1 MRQPDGPS
9 YDYFAKLLPPLR
21 YVNAAFRHY
30 PIVLSAPRSPVKAR
44 LVSNGSAVNA
54 RGGLETW
61 SDVGIP
67 VSFRVGQNEETFGAD
82 LRRLDGPRYFRGYL
96 PIVETAYRT
105 PRATYALEVFA
116 AAERPQ
122 ADAGVVFARF
132 TLREGEAGRIAAA
145 VDFAGK
151 ILATPGTLSDDK
163 AQTLLLF
170 NSAWTWDAP
179 AKKLSVSLSP
189 GQSAVLGIFTQPS
202 PRKQQPL
209 TSRVY
214 DQQREAC
221 IRVWQSF
228 LDAGVRLETPETVV
242 NNAWRSLM
250 IGDCTLINGDAVNYS
265 AGNIYERLF
274 EAECGDAVRA
284 MALFGQKDD
293 ARRAIVPLLPYT
305 QENLDFHDA
314 AFKLQMLA
322 HYYALSGDADFVRAQ
337 RTHWQRELN
346 VILKNR
352 GSTNGLLPR
361 EAYCGDIAT
370 PVYSLNSNA
379 NCWRALRDWGWIL
392 QELGENAQAAQLRD
406 EAAAFRRAIL
416 AAVERSER
424 RDFQPPFIPMALF
437 GEEKPYDTLTASKL
451 GSYWCLLSP
460 YVLGSG
466 IFAGTPRER
475 WIIDTY
481 HARGGVTMGMVRFH
495 QHSGLFANE
504 NGVDD
509 CYSLRYVMAL
519 LGRDEVDRA
528 LVGFYGK
535 LAQGLTRDTFIGG
548 EGTSLVPLDE
558 FGRPM
563 YLPPNATGNAY
574 FLWTLRNLLVQDG
587 DCDEDGKPATLRLLF
602 ATPRPWLADGK
613 TIRFER
619 APTAFGEV
627 SVVAR
632 SHLNRGEIEVDVSA
646 PPRPPKQSLLRIR
659 PPSGWRVVAARV
671 GNSPL
676 TPDARG
682 TVDITG
688 FRGRLTVRFD
698 VKKAQ

>member
-1 MRQPDGPS
+1 M
-9 YDYFAKLLPPLR
+9 
-21 YVNAAFRHY
+21 
-30 PIVLSAPRSPVKAR
+30 
-44 LVSNGSAVNA
+44 
-54 RGGLETW
+54 
-61 SDVGIP
+61 
-67 VSFRVGQNEETFGAD
+67 
-82 LRRLDGPRYFRGYL
+82 
-96 PIVETAYRT
+96 
-105 PRATYALEVFA
+105 
-116 AAERPQ
+116 
-122 ADAGVVFARF
+122 
-132 TLREGEAGRIAAA
+132 
-145 VDFAGK
+145 
-151 ILATPGTLSDDK
+151 SDDK

-170 NSAWTWDAP
+170 DSAWTWDAP
-179 AKKLSVSLSP
+179 AKKLSASLSR

-202 PRKQQPL
+202 RRKQPL
-209 TSRVY
+209 LTGGVY
-214 DQQREAC
+214 DRQREAC

-250 IGDCTLINGDAVNYS
+250 IGDCTLINRDAVNYS

-322 HYYALSGDADFVRAQ
+322 HYYSLSSDADFVRAQ

-352 GSTNGLLPR
+352 GSANGLLPR

-379 NCWRALRDWGWIL
+379 NCWRALRDWAWIL
-392 QELGENAQAAQLRD
+392 QELGENTQAAQLRS
-406 EAAAFRRAIL
+406 EAAAFRRAIF
-416 AAVERSER
+416 AAIEKSER
-424 RDFQPPFIPMALF
+424 RDLQPPFIPMALF

-481 HARGGVTMGMVRFH
+481 HARGGVTMGMIRFH

-528 LVGFYGK
+528 LVSFYGK

-587 DCDEDGKPATLRLLF
+587 DCDENGRPATLRLLF
-602 ATPRPWLADGK
+602 ATPRPGWPMAR
-613 TIRFER
+613 RFG
-619 APTAFGEV
+619 A
-627 SVVAR
+627 SVPRRPSAKSPSSPAR
-632 SHLNRGEIEVDVSA
+632 GSIATKSRLTFPLRPVRRSNRCSVSA
-646 PPRPPKQSLLRIR
+646 RRAAGGSSPPAS
-659 PPSGWRVVAARV
+659 AHAR
-671 GNSPL
+671 
-676 TPDARG
+676 
-682 TVDITG
+682 
-688 FRGRLTVRFD
+688 
-698 VKKAQ
+698 